1 MAPIRFLLLAFAV
14 SVMPCTGQL
23 HAQERDARPFD
34 LENDLLLAQFDC
46 KTDIDDLHSVAAIST
61 LLAHSS
67 FQSVKAYAVA
77 GAYGIQ
83 EGLYVP
89 PNPLFE
95 AAFPGRWSDAHSD
108 FGRALLEVYAVVTET
123 LDSGGDV
130 WIAEAGQSDFSAALL
145 REVRKR
151 RPAIETRNRI
161 HLVQHSDWNEEVTS
175 AGSLA
180 YVRQFSDYH
189 KIPDG
194 NVTGNGT
201 PGFRADKIIK
211 WKNSIRDPKLL
222 NIWNLAIELAN
233 QYNGVDGRYLNTS
246 VAAGGLDFSD
256 VSETCW
262 ILGLSDI
269 ADADAFLERFAH

>member
-1 MAPIRFLLLAFAV
+1 MAPIRFLLFALPAV
-14 SVMPCTGQL
+14 VLIWTRPL
-23 HAQERDARPFD
+23 YAQTRDVDPFD
-34 LENDLLLAQFDC
+34 LKNDLLLAQFDC
-46 KTDIDDLHSVAAIST
+46 KTDIDDLHSVAALSV
-61 LLAHSS
+61 LLAHPDYR
-67 FQSVKAYAVA
+67 SVKAWAVA
-77 GAYGIQ
+77 GAYGTQ

-108 FGRALLEVYAVVTET
+108 FGRALLETYVVVTET

-145 REVRKR
+145 REIRQR
-151 RPAIETRNRI
+151 RPAIDTRKRI

-175 AGSLA
+175 PGSLA
-180 YVRQFSDYH
+180 YVKQFLDYH

-201 PGFRADKIIK
+201 PGFRSDKNIK
-211 WKNSIRDPKLL
+211 WEDSVRDPKLL
-222 NIWNLAIELAN
+222 SIWTLAIDLAN

-262 ILGLSDI
+262 ILGLADI
-269 ADADAFLERFAH
+269 ADAAAFLERFAH